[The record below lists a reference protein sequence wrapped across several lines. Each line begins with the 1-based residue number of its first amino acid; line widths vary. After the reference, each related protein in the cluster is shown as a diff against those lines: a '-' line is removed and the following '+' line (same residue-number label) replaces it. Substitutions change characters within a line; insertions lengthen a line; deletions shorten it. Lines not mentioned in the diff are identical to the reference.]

1 MDARSWMRRLRAGDA
16 IVLTQAGRPAMELAK
31 NAEKTNIA
39 PKIAKLMNAVGSE
52 VAIAEGMAAIDL
64 KRHCNACCIEE
75 CVSKIAYR
83 ISKI

>member
-1 MDARSWMRRLRAGDA
+1 MRRLRAGDA

-64 KRHCNACCIEE
+64 KRHCNW
-75 CVSKIAYR
+75 VLHIAKVGYFF
-83 ISKI
+83 SPSLPNME